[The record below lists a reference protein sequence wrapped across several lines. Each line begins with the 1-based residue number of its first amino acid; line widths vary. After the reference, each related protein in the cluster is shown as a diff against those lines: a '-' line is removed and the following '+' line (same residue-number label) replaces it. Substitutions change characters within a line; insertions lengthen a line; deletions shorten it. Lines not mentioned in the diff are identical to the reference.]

1 MRRGERETEGPVML
15 TESKVEGRD
24 WLTQME
30 ELVKEHPPVAARHHS
45 MVDVLKVMMLPRR
58 GEARD
63 SSRGSSSLIITSSE
77 EGREVERKMRGRGKI
92 QLKSQFTTLPTQ

>member
-63 SSRGSSSLIITSSE
+63 SSSRGSSSLIITSSE
-77 EGREVERKMRGRGKI
+77 EGREVERKMRGKI